1 MTSKEICRELKKW
14 TEEELEGCKRKTDSG
29 ITILT
34 PDGMGNYDALWT
46 RDFAYMAEYAG
57 DLIPDALLQDGVEY
71 LLSHQRQTDGW
82 YPDRVDT
89 HGTAIYSAG
98 NPDLPCGEANLD
110 NTPFLAIAFA
120 LLLDRV
126 DADRAKELVEKYIG
140 ELRRGLM
147 CIPLE
152 QHGLVWNDPH
162 HPHSPYGFTD
172 CIGKTGALMMESI
185 LLWRACRMLTARL
198 RAMGICDR
206 DMEQV
211 AGRIAK
217 ELENVFY
224 EKESGMLLAASKDCR
239 QIDVWGSCYALSVG
253 FPLSVGCIRSIQ
265 NWLILHAKG
274 ILEHGQLRHTAPE
287 EYWHRLLLPVPQ
299 GEYQNG
305 AYWATATGWFVDAV
319 APVEPELAHKTLL
332 DVVSY
337 FKNQGVFECVNG
349 SYQKLNHFVVS
360 AANTYGAAKRYLN
373 AG

>member
-126 DADRAKELVEKYIG
+126 DADRAKELV
-140 ELRRGLM
+140 
-147 CIPLE
+147 
-152 QHGLVWNDPH
+152 
-162 HPHSPYGFTD
+162 
-172 CIGKTGALMMESI
+172 
-185 LLWRACRMLTARL
+185 
-198 RAMGICDR
+198 
-206 DMEQV
+206 
-211 AGRIAK
+211 
-217 ELENVFY
+217 
-224 EKESGMLLAASKDCR
+224 
-239 QIDVWGSCYALSVG
+239 
-253 FPLSVGCIRSIQ
+253 
-265 NWLILHAKG
+265 
-274 ILEHGQLRHTAPE
+274 
-287 EYWHRLLLPVPQ
+287 
-299 GEYQNG
+299 
-305 AYWATATGWFVDAV
+305 
-319 APVEPELAHKTLL
+319 
-332 DVVSY
+332 
-337 FKNQGVFECVNG
+337 
-349 SYQKLNHFVVS
+349 
-360 AANTYGAAKRYLN
+360 
-373 AG
+373 